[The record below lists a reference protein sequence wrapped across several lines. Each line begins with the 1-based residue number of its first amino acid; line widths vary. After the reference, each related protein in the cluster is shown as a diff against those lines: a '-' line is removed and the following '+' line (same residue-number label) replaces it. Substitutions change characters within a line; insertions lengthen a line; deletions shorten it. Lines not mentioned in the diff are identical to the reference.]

1 MPPDCSAKN
10 INKKVGS
17 LINLQ
22 FTFSNEPLGKD
33 PSSSNRFF
41 TDSILLKTWII
52 SASFPYLIY
61 LPTVNSNLAGDNDLW
76 DPRWVL
82 ATVVQY
88 DLLIHWYSA
97 RWSSHTKL
105 DCKRASVSTNPAPRS
120 SFNDWY
126 FIITVNCLFILG
138 LR

>member
-1 MPPDCSAKN
+1 MPSDCSVKN
-10 INKKVGS
+10 INKKVRS

-61 LPTVNSNLAGDNDLW
+61 LSTGNSNLAGDNDLSAIL
-76 DPRWVL
+76 RRVL

-105 DCKRASVSTNPAPRS
+105 DCKCASVSTTQLLDRLSMIDILLSPL
-120 SFNDWY
+120 
-126 FIITVNCLFILG
+126 ITCLY
-138 LR
+138 

>member
-1 MPPDCSAKN
+1 MPSDCSVKD
-10 INKKVGS
+10 INKKVRS

-61 LPTVNSNLAGDNDLW
+61 LSTRNSNLVGDNDLSAIL
-76 DPRWVL
+76 RWVL
-82 ATVVQY
+82 TTIVQY
-88 DLLIHWYSA
+88 DLFWYSA

-105 DCKRASVSTNPAPRS
+105 DCKCTSVSTTQLLDRLLMIDILLSPL
-120 SFNDWY
+120 
-126 FIITVNCLFILG
+126 ITCLY
-138 LR
+138 